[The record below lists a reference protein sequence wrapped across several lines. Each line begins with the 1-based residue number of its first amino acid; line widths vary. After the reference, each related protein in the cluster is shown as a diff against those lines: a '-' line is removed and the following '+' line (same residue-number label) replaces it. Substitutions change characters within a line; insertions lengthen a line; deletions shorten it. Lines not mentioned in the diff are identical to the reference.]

1 MFLET
6 QTVKFGKKITCLVTL
21 VAWCCMSGLWKNLVA
36 WHPAF
41 CPCFTAAQC
50 KQTCPYGLL
59 FQSSFIISLLHDQAN
74 ILCFFQISQTLLE
87 IKQTIFKHISLGEPC
102 LLCRESFKT
111 FWTLI
116 LSNDL
121 FLLCFST
128 CRIYWLVW
136 EKLGG
141 LITANRCFNS
151 QYLVQMFV
159 KKIHLTNKYSH
170 QRNNN
175 TLYNVFFSER
185 HLTANFI
192 LYLWP
197 KTKQTWRNCSKL
209 FVWLCSWNQDTF
221 AHCDTFTDTSLIIFI
236 IIIFNH
242 CLRPVLHRMA
252 YSDVEL
258 WHMSDNNYVKV
269 R

>member
-1 MFLET
+1 MPTPILIIIFWFGFCVFTICHVTYLDLQEGSGNFIVFLET

-111 FWTLI
+111 F
-116 LSNDL
+116 
-121 FLLCFST
+121 
-128 CRIYWLVW
+128 
-136 EKLGG
+136 
-141 LITANRCFNS
+141 
-151 QYLVQMFV
+151 
-159 KKIHLTNKYSH
+159 
-170 QRNNN
+170 
-175 TLYNVFFSER
+175 
-185 HLTANFI
+185 
-192 LYLWP
+192 
-197 KTKQTWRNCSKL
+197 
-209 FVWLCSWNQDTF
+209 
-221 AHCDTFTDTSLIIFI
+221 
-236 IIIFNH
+236 
-242 CLRPVLHRMA
+242 
-252 YSDVEL
+252 
-258 WHMSDNNYVKV
+258 
-269 R
+269 